1 MNNLVGWL
9 APLINQGEKNGRVM
23 RKISLFVLAML
34 LFAPMSIN
42 ATEGNESE
50 MTVEA
55 LSNDVTGTWSAINSG
70 LTNTQV
76 YALAVDRSNPNIIY
90 AGTNGGVFK
99 TIDWGSNWSA
109 INSGLTST
117 HVWALAIDPSNTS
130 VLYAG
135 TEEGLFKSTDGGR
148 NWRTSGLLYGGVDAL
163 AIDPSDNSTIY
174 QGTLVGVFKSA
185 DGGETWSNCGLSYE
199 ITALAID
206 PSNTSIIYAN
216 TLSAGI
222 FKSTNGGKSW
232 PPASNGLPCLLGY
245 ALAIDPANPSTI
257 YGAGACAV
265 FKSTDGGGNWFAVL
279 PSYYGLALAIDPINP
294 DIIYAG
300 SWGLGVFK
308 SSDGGKTWNSI
319 NSGLTNTFVTALAID
334 PTNAS
339 IMYAGTWGGVFKSFP
354 PGSVSLNVFK
364 SGTGNGGVTSDPPG
378 IDCGSTC
385 AGTFDQGTIVT
396 LTATP
401 SSGSIFTGWSGA
413 CSGTGDCVVTVD
425 NNKSVTAAFNLPGQ
439 LGVNISI
446 APGSLEFGSVNVGQS
461 SKQTIT
467 ITNQANSTGP
477 LIGSVGTLSAPFSVV
492 SGGGAF
498 NLAAGQSMT
507 VTVQFSP
514 ATAGSASTTLSI
526 AHNATNQSNP
536 TNVPLSGTGVGT
548 YSAIS
553 VSPTAQDYG
562 TVKVNKS
569 KTASFKVTN
578 TGKGDLFILYSKIKG
593 TDGSMFAITGGR
605 GSKHLNP
612 GKSLTIKVAFKPV
625 SKGSKSASLEITSN
639 DSVTPTVNVPLSGTG
654 E

>member
-1 MNNLVGWL
+1 
-9 APLINQGEKNGRVM
+9 M
-23 RKISLFVLAML
+23 RRIAIFVLAVL

-42 ATEGNESE
+42 AMEGNESE
-50 MTVEA
+50 ITVEA
-55 LSNDVTGTWSAINSG
+55 LPNDVTGTWSPINSG

-76 YALAVDRSNPNIIY
+76 YALAIDRSNPSIIY

-99 TIDWGSNWSA
+99 TTDWGSNWSA
-109 INSGLTST
+109 MNSGLTST
-117 HVWALAIDPSNTS
+117 QVSALAINPSNTS

-135 TEEGLFKSTDGGR
+135 TAGGLFKSADGGM
-148 NWRTSGLLYGGVDAL
+148 NWRASGMTYGGVEAL
-163 AIDPSDNSTIY
+163 AIDPSDYSIIY

-185 DGGETWSNCGLSYE
+185 DGGETWSNCGLPYE
-199 ITALAID
+199 VTALAID
-206 PSNTSIIYAN
+206 PSNTSIIYAM
-216 TLSAGI
+216 TLSAGV

-232 PPASNGLPCLLGY
+232 PPAINGLPCFLNY
-245 ALAIDPANPSTI
+245 ALAINPTNTSTV
-257 YGAGACAV
+257 YGAGGCAV
-265 FKSTDGGGNWFAVL
+265 FKSTDAGGNWFAVL
-279 PSYYGLALAIDPINP
+279 PSYYGLALAIDSTNP

-300 SWGLGVFK
+300 SWGLGIFK
-308 SSDGGKTWNSI
+308 SSDGGQTWNNI

-354 PGSVSLNVFK
+354 PGSLSLNVFK
-364 SGTGNGGVTSDPPG
+364 SGTGDGSVTSDPSG

-385 AGTFDQGTIVT
+385 AGTYEEGTSVT

-401 SSGSIFTGWSGA
+401 SPGSMFTGWSGA
-413 CSGTGDCVVTVD
+413 CSGTGNCVVTMD
-425 NNKSVTAAFNLPGQ
+425 NNKSVTATFNLPGQ
-439 LGVNISI
+439 LGVNISV
-446 APGSLEFGSVNVGQS
+446 APGSLDFGVVNVGQS

-467 ITNQANSTGP
+467 ITNQANSTAP
-477 LIGSVGTLSAPFSVV
+477 LIGSVGPLSAPFSVV

-498 NLAAGQSMT
+498 NLAAGQSLT

-514 ATAGSASTTLSI
+514 TTAGSASATLSI

-536 TNVPLSGTGVGT
+536 TNVSLTGTGVGT
-548 YSAIS
+548 NASGIS
-553 VSPTAQDYG
+553 VTPTANNYG
-562 TVKVNKS
+562 NVKVNKS

-593 TDGSMFAITGGR
+593 PNGSMFTITGGR

-625 SKGSKSASLEITSN
+625 SPGSKSASLEITSN
-639 DSVTPTVNVPLSGTG
+639 DSVSPTVNIPLSGTG